1 MRLTCPNCRAQ
12 YEVPDEVI
20 PEEGRDVQ
28 CSNCEKTWFQ
38 EKHSK
43 AEAETPEPAEAAT
56 EETAASEPM
65 IEEPVAEEADP
76 VSDEPE
82 VQKDE
87 PEVVVGKTI
96 PVAEE
101 VEFSAA
107 VTEPEEATEPET
119 VEEPEIEA
127 EETEAEEPATDSPE
141 TPPEEPEAEI
151 QETKAEDE
159 EPEADETEAE
169 EESEAEE
176 AEAEDDEPAT
186 DEVEADEPE
195 TEEPPVAARETNLDP
210 AVAGILQ
217 EEARREAELR
227 AREAE
232 NLESQPDL
240 GLDSQSEIQPEAVTP
255 VATQTEPDSDQSD
268 ALPDVE
274 SINSTLSRDDGPAA
288 PEKDEP
294 AKRQSSGFL
303 RGFALIVIIAV
314 VLMLI
319 YGNASQ
325 ISEAVPQAEPVLG
338 AYVSMIDQVRIWLES
353 LAAGAQ

>member
-38 EKHSK
+38 EKHPK
-43 AEAETPEPAEAAT
+43 AEVETPEPAEAAAQ
-56 EETAASEPM
+56 ETAAASEAV
-65 IEEPVAEEADP
+65 IEEPAAEEPDP
-76 VSDEPE
+76 VS
-82 VQKDE
+82 DE

-127 EETEAEEPATDSPE
+127 EEIEAEEPATDIPE

-151 QETKAEDE
+151 QESKAEDE

-169 EESEAEE
+169 EEPETEE
-176 AEAEDDEPAT
+176 AEADEPK
-186 DEVEADEPE
+186 PE
-195 TEEPPVAARETNLDP
+195 EWPAAKRETNLDP

-217 EEARREAELR
+217 EEAQREAELR

-255 VATQTEPDSDQSD
+255 VATQAEPDSDQSD
-268 ALPDVE
+268 SLPDVE
-274 SINSTLSRDDGPAA
+274 SINSTLSRDDGPVA
-288 PEKDEP
+288 PEKEEP

-303 RGFALIVIIAV
+303 RGFSLIVIIAV

-319 YGNASQ
+319 YGNARQ

-338 AYVSMIDQVRIWLES
+338 AYVSMVDQVRIWLES

>member
-38 EKHSK
+38 EKHPK
-43 AEAETPEPAEAAT
+43 AEFETPEPAKAAA
-56 EETAASEPM
+56 EETAASEPV
-65 IEEPVAEEADP
+65 IEEPAAEEADP

-82 VQKDE
+82 VQDNE

-107 VTEPEEATEPET
+107 TTEPEEATEPEP
-119 VEEPEIEA
+119 V
-127 EETEAEEPATDSPE
+127 EETEVETEEPATDSPE

-169 EESEAEE
+169 EEPATEE
-176 AEAEDDEPAT
+176 AEADEPK
-186 DEVEADEPE
+186 PE
-195 TEEPPVAARETNLDP
+195 EWPAAKRETNLDP

-217 EEARREAELR
+217 EEAQREAELR

-240 GLDSQSEIQPEAVTP
+240 GLDSQPETQSEAVTP
-255 VATQTEPDSDQSD
+255 VATQTAPDSDQSD
-268 ALPDVE
+268 TLPDVE

-303 RGFALIVIIAV
+303 RGFSLIVIIAV

-319 YGNASQ
+319 YGNARQ

-338 AYVSMIDQVRIWLES
+338 AYVSMVDQVRIWLES
-353 LAAGAQ
+353 LAAEAQ

>member
-38 EKHSK
+38 EKHPK
-43 AEAETPEPAEAAT
+43 AEVETPEPAKA
-56 EETAASEPM
+56 AASEPV
-65 IEEPVAEEADP
+65 IEEPAAEEPDP

-82 VQKDE
+82 VQENE

-169 EESEAEE
+169 EEPETEE
-176 AEAEDDEPAT
+176 AEADEPK
-186 DEVEADEPE
+186 PE
-195 TEEPPVAARETNLDP
+195 EWPAAKRETNLDP
-210 AVAGILQ
+210 SVAGILQ
-217 EEARREAELR
+217 EEAQREAELR

-240 GLDSQSEIQPEAVTP
+240 GLDSQPETQPEAVTP
-255 VATQTEPDSDQSD
+255 VATQAEPDSDQSD
-268 ALPDVE
+268 SLPDVE

-303 RGFALIVIIAV
+303 RGFSLIVIIAV

-319 YGNASQ
+319 YGNARQ
-325 ISEAVPQAEPVLG
+325 ISEAVPQAEPALG
-338 AYVSMIDQVRIWLES
+338 AYVSMVDQVRIWLES